1 MWRNPLA
8 RIVLASASEGRKEL
22 FLSHF
27 GEDFIIQPMDI
38 AEEELY
44 HLPVREMVEA
54 LAQQK
59 ARACA
64 QKYPQDVVFAF
75 DTMVECGGEVLG
87 KPENIDDARKML
99 RRLTQKEQNVW
110 TGYSFK
116 YKEIEQSG
124 VEKATLILDLSNEE
138 IENYIVTHPV
148 TKFAGA
154 YAIQKKDTRCHLIS
168 GTMDV
173 IIGACMEQ
181 AVAFYQKCI
190 S

>member
-1 MWRNPLA
+1 
-8 RIVLASASEGRKEL
+8 
-22 FLSHF
+22 
-27 GEDFIIQPMDI
+27 MDI

-44 HLPVREMVEA
+44 HLPVSEMVEV

-59 ARACA
+59 ACACT
-64 QKYPQDVVFAF
+64 QLYPQDVVFAF
-75 DTMVECGGEVLG
+75 DTMVECDGEVLG
-87 KPENIDDARKML
+87 KPENIDEARKML
-99 RRLTQKEQNVW
+99 QKLTKKEQNVW

-124 VEKATLILDLSNEE
+124 VEKATLILDLTNEE
-138 IENYIVTHPV
+138 IENYVVTHPV

-154 YAIQKKDTRCHLIS
+154 YAIQKKDMRCQLIS

-173 IIGACMEQ
+173 VIGACMDQ
-181 AVAFYQKCI
+181 AMDFYQKCI